1 MHGLPPLHLLYLQFV
16 LENRPTRPYLL
27 FPPFFGYDVDVKA
40 KDIVSSDA
48 AAQTGGVSE
57 ERAAE
62 ILGQVDTTKICDA
75 FWSDLRY
82 ASPRHWAAAMDDP
95 VRLENAKTELE
106 SQLSTLLEA
115 RPVLGR

>member
-1 MHGLPPLHLLYLQFV
+1 M
-16 LENRPTRPYLL
+16 RPSLMM
-27 FPPFFGYDVDVKA
+27 PPFFGYDVEVDA
-40 KDIVSSDA
+40 EDIVSSNA

-62 ILGQVDTTKICDA
+62 ILGQLDGTKIRDA
-75 FWSDLRY
+75 FWSDLRT
-82 ASPRHWAAAMDDP
+82 ASPRDMVAAMDDP
-95 VRLENAKTELE
+95 VRLENAQTELE